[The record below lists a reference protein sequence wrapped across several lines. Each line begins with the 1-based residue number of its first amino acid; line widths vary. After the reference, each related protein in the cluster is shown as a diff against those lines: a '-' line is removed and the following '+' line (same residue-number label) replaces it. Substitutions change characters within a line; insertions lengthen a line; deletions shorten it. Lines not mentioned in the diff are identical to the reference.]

1 MLRKTLLTAFSLALI
16 TDAGARLSATPILLP
31 GGSITVPGLSTTGVS
46 FTFAGTL
53 TQNDTLALTQTG
65 DPCLQAPPSYCTNGA
80 GVVTVAGTSPVGAA
94 TTFSGTFG
102 GTTASWD
109 FGALLL
115 EISGEGTVQIFP
127 ANAANG
133 LGSATPPLSLTLSS
147 TSLSTLGFPA
157 FSQVNPTITF
167 IMADNFYPDNSG
179 QFVVSQVPEPAT
191 GGMVGLLLCALAG
204 WMRRRRSREAR
215 VPR

>member
-1 MLRKTLLTAFSLALI
+1 VAASDIIALNWTRSAFPPDSWSSYPGDYGPALALLP
-16 TDAGARLSATPILLP
+16 DAGARLFASPILLP

-46 FTFAGTL
+46 FTFTGTL

-65 DPCLQAPPSYCTNGA
+65 DPCLQPPPSYCTNGA

-94 TTFSGTFG
+94 TTFTGTFG

-133 LGSATPPLSLTLSS
+133 LGSATPVGSR
-147 TSLSTLGFPA
+147 
-157 FSQVNPTITF
+157 NPK
-167 IMADNFYPDNSG
+167 D
-179 QFVVSQVPEPAT
+179 
-191 GGMVGLLLCALAG
+191 
-204 WMRRRRSREAR
+204 
-215 VPR
+215 